1 MKINWLWDTKVK
13 ERQARKILSDERDPR
28 FFIYATKLLARV
40 QDPGEAFSWIKR
52 EVFDHNWALIR
63 SRMIKD
69 AWAKTAV
76 SRWDRFHT
84 QAIPSERFDIARQ
97 IRESRLSLGLNQKQF
112 AQKMGVIQQY
122 VSNIETGRENMT
134 IDTLRKIAGVLHKK
148 VVVQFTS

>member
-1 MKINWLWDTKVK
+1 MKTNWLWDTKVK
-13 ERQARKILSDERDPR
+13 EGQARKILSDERDPR

-40 QDPGEAFSWIKR
+40 RDRGEVFSWISR
-52 EVFDHNWALIR
+52 DVFDRNWALIR
-63 SRMIKD
+63 SRMVKD

-76 SRWDRFHT
+76 TRWDRFHA

-97 IRESRLSLGLNQKQF
+97 IKESRLSLRLNQKQF

-122 VSNIETGRENMT
+122 VSNLETGRENMT

-148 VVVQFTS
+148 VVIHFTS